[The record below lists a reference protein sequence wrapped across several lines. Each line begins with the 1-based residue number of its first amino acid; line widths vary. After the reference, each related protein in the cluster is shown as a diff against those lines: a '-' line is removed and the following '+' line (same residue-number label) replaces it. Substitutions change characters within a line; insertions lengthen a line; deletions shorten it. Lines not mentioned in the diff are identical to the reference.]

1 MHRGSSIT
9 YASPRNRKKWQ
20 LKICSTFERATMT
33 FSSSSIPVFAINFTA
48 DNGHSLNI
56 RGLSNQQTIAAST
69 FNSTNSL
76 FCLNLLYGRGTFVL
90 LQRPE
95 GDSPADTTLPFPI
108 TLPRDIAFTF
118 TSHTQS
124 NLTELCLGDFL
135 GTSLPP
141 IPDSHAWDTHVH
153 DFL

>member
-1 MHRGSSIT
+1 
-9 YASPRNRKKWQ
+9 
-20 LKICSTFERATMT
+20 MT

-141 IPDSHAWDTHVH
+141 IPNSHAWDTHVH